1 MISLEIGRTG
11 LYEIG
16 RHKMRSS
23 LTLLG
28 IALGTLSITVMLAFT
43 EGVVSAVW
51 QSFSEYRRE
60 DLLFVQARWPRN
72 SREQAIFARP
82 YGLRPADAR
91 AIEARVH
98 GVAAVAPYQ
107 NHWAM
112 VRADRQEIQAQLLGV
127 TSGYAAVYDRSLES
141 GRFFVDLEEGHSA
154 RVCVLGFGLKQ
165 TLFGSEEAVGRTIL
179 IDSRPYRVVGVE
191 ARRGNDLVD
200 DLFSAYGDEP
210 TIYIPLATQLKL
222 RAGGETR
229 LDRIVVRARD
239 PDRIGAVISEI
250 EAVMIGAHRGA
261 RDFEVYAGDRYILRY
276 GKSIEDLI
284 RTWIVVLGSVAGV
297 SLLVG
302 GIGLLSMMLIA
313 INERLYEI
321 GLRKALGATERDL
334 FVQFLCE
341 AVILAFAGGALGVLT
356 GVGFTR
362 AVAGYFKAGLPLN
375 PLALAAAVGV
385 AVLIGALYGIY
396 PALKA
401 ARMAPVE
408 ALRSAG

>member
-1 MISLEIGRTG
+1 MIPLEIGRAG
-11 LYEIG
+11 FDEIG
-16 RHKMRSS
+16 RHKLRSS

-28 IALGTLSITVMLAFT
+28 IALGTLSITVMLAFM
-43 EGVVSAVW
+43 EGVVKAVW
-51 QSFSEYRRE
+51 QAFSEYRRE
-60 DLLFVQARWPRN
+60 DLVFVEGRGARDP
-72 SREQAIFARP
+72 REQAIFARS

-91 AIEARVH
+91 AIESRVQ
-98 GVAAVAPYQ
+98 GVVAVAPNLYD
-107 NHWAM
+107 WATI
-112 VRADRQEIQAQLLGV
+112 RAGRQESDAPLLGV
-127 TSGYAAVYDRSLES
+127 TPGFAAVYHPYLES
-141 GRFFVDLEEGHSA
+141 GRFFADLEEGSSA
-154 RVCVLGFGLKQ
+154 RVCVLGFALKQ
-165 TLFGSEEAVGRTIL
+165 TLFGSEEAVGRTIV

-200 DLFSAYGDEP
+200 DMFFNRDYP
-210 TIYIPLATQLKL
+210 TVYIPLATQLKF
-222 RAGGETR
+222 RAGGGAR
-229 LDRIVVRARD
+229 LDRIVVRVRD
-239 PDRIGAVISEI
+239 PGRLGDLIQEI
-250 EAVMIGAHRGA
+250 EGVMRGAHRGA
-261 RDFEVYAGDRYILRY
+261 LDFEVYAGDRYVLRFR
-276 GKSIEDLI
+276 KSIEDLI

-341 AVILAFAGGALGVLT
+341 SVILAFAGGCLGVLA
-356 GVGFTR
+356 GVGFTQ

-401 ARMAPVE
+401 ARLAPVE